1 MGAFS
6 GLSNYLEHPLT
17 DYAIQFGYDDANIV
31 ILEGD
36 SNRPQTEHLMVY
48 QNLLSCRHHSDR
60 RTPIEYGQDL
70 VASWVFEDFFLHSMQ
85 EEGIN
90 IRLSGA
96 DRKRTILPNQR
107 TSTSSDY
114 IIRNNNDE
122 EYFAELVND
131 YTGYWYRYQKLHLRD
146 NKYLQLQRRHSL
158 LLALALTISTQKF
171 AVFDFRQ
178 DIPAVYIPSHRPF
191 GHKPAYELNISQE
204 MLHDFS
210 IENIK
215 HQLQEEE
222 II

>member
-1 MGAFS
+1 
-6 GLSNYLEHPLT
+6 
-17 DYAIQFGYDDANIV
+17 
-31 ILEGD
+31 
-36 SNRPQTEHLMVY
+36 
-48 QNLLSCRHHSDR
+48 
-60 RTPIEYGQDL
+60 
-70 VASWVFEDFFLHSMQ
+70 MQ

-96 DRKRTILPNQR
+96 DRTRTILPNQR

-131 YTGYWYRYQKLHLRD
+131 YTGFWYRYQKLHLRD